1 MNPLR
6 SLIALAVCIVL
17 GGCGSSVVSDAP
29 GSRGISSWAAPPT
42 PVVPVPSGILLR
54 EAPADLGCDSIG
66 WEGEPY
72 ETLTFHVD
80 PDAAEP
86 VWAESD
92 TGAVLTTY
100 WSKGFQ
106 AGTPAERMVLAPSG
120 EAFVTDGEIVEVP
133 QGANLYVHDYFVCLR
148 PDKLYVLTAERG

>member
-29 GSRGISSWAAPPT
+29 GSRVISSWAAPPT

-80 PDAAEP
+80 PYAAEP

-100 WSKGFQ
+100 WSQGFQ
-106 AGTPAERMVLAPSG
+106 AGTPAE
-120 EAFVTDGEIVEVP
+120 
-133 QGANLYVHDYFVCLR
+133 
-148 PDKLYVLTAERG
+148 